1 MTYISD
7 DPSGMKKHIMFSLEK
22 IIAGDLRT
30 ESARR
35 KIIDTFIREIV
46 IYDDTIEISCNHK
59 SELPTLPN
67 TEEVE
72 SSRISSVVDHQGFE
86 PWTP

>member
-7 DPSGMKKHIMFSLEK
+7 DPSGIKKHIMFSLEK

-35 KIIDTFIREIV
+35 KIIDTFIRGIV
-46 IYDDTIEISCNHK
+46 IYDDKIEIFYNYK
-59 SELPTLPN
+59 NELPTLSN
-67 TEEVE
+67 TDEVK
-72 SSRISSVVDHQGFE
+72 SSRITGMVDHQGFE

>member
-1 MTYISD
+1 MTYISN
-7 DPSGMKKHIMFSLEK
+7 DPSSMKEHIMFFLEK

-46 IYDDTIEISCNHK
+46 IYDDKIEISYNYK